1 MNYYC
6 MDYLINYFIDKTGK
20 RFDEISYEVNE
31 LQDELEELFD
41 RLDGPRDPDGLDELR
56 LTLVP
61 IPERVKKL

>member
-1 MNYYC
+1 MK
-6 MDYLINYFIDKTGK
+6 YLINYFIDKIGK

>member
-6 MDYLINYFIDKTGK
+6 MNFLINYFIDKIGK

-41 RLDGPRDPDGLDELR
+41 RLDGPQDPDGLEELR
-56 LTLVP
+56 LTPYLKV
-61 IPERVKKL
+61 